1 MEIIDAH
8 HHLWDRGRF
17 NYRWLK
23 EMPALDRDFLLRD
36 YEEAIKGTGVSR
48 SVHIQAEVE
57 PLFGIQETRWVLSMA
72 EAAGPVAGV
81 VAWAPVEQDSLDEY
95 LEKLGTHPRL
105 KGIRRLIQS
114 EADLQ
119 FCARPQFVAGV
130 RKLAPLGLSF
140 DLCIYHPQLPA
151 AIQLVRQAPE
161 VNFVLDH
168 LGKPAI
174 KSKVQEPWK
183 TQLRELA
190 SLSNVWCKVSGMVTE
205 ADWTNWRA
213 EDLRPYL
220 DQVIDCFGFDRLM
233 FGSDWPVSTLAARY
247 QQWLEVVQE
256 AVKGASAAEQ
266 RQLFWDTAR
275 AFYRL

>member
-220 DQVIDCFGFDRLM
+220 DHVIDCFGFDRLM